1 MLSFKEFLMER
12 KSEYIKELSDLEKQT
27 VKLVKRIADIK
38 TSIAII
44 DLQLYEYE
52 HNSVNFGDILL

>member
-1 MLSFKEFLMER
+1 MISFKEFLIER
-12 KSEYIKELSDLEKQT
+12 KSEYIKELNDLEKQT

-52 HNSVNFGDILL
+52 HNPVNFGDILL